1 MISSDASWDQHIAD
15 CRWATLT
22 TLRRNGSP
30 VSSIVAYARDG
41 DELVVSTPRPTFK
54 VQCISHNSMVNLCAF
69 NNAEPFNYVSIEGR
83 AIIEQEELVRT
94 TRLVFAN
101 IEGTGYGEPEDLEAW
116 LRDDERV
123 ILRIIPE
130 RVFGVIR

>member
-1 MISSDASWDQHIAD
+1 M
-15 CRWATLT
+15 
-22 TLRRNGSP
+22 
-30 VSSIVAYARDG
+30 
-41 DELVVSTPRPTFK
+41 
-54 VQCISHNSMVNLCAF
+54 
-69 NNAEPFNYVSIEGR
+69 PFNYVSIEGR